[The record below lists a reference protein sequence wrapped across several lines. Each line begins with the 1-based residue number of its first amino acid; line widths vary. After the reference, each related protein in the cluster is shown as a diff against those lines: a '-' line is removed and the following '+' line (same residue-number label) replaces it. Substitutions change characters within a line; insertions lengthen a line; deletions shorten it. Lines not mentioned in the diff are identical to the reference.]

1 MLFVT
6 VSKLSSKKCGGRAGV
21 TIDGCV
27 PVPPEN
33 SDFHPEKVGV
43 RLSLWLRG
51 FGGWP
56 GFRGLRNDF

>member
-1 MLFVT
+1 MALFDFQITKMGQKCVLQEAIMLVN
-6 VSKLSSKKCGGRAGV
+6 L
-21 TIDGCV
+21 
-27 PVPPEN
+27 EL
-33 SDFHPEKVGV
+33 